1 MLVNP
6 GLVILT
12 DIVNKSNQ
20 EQRGCSGPQCPSI
33 VYSSICNRTGGRGYK
48 ALPLGSWRRRHSP
61 VGFPQTAA
69 GL

>member
-6 GLVILT
+6 DGYR
-12 DIVNKSNQ
+12 
-20 EQRGCSGPQCPSI
+20 EQIKPRIKRLFWSTMSFDCCK
-33 VYSSICNRTGGRGYK
+33 RTGGRGYK